1 MNQAN
6 QDQKKPK
13 KKLIL
18 ERMDMPKQSP
28 HIRRRNFNE
37 VAHGYTRELAV
48 REARRCLQCKKPFC
62 VDGCPVEINIPGFIR
77 CIANEEFTGAI
88 RVLKEKN
95 CLPAVCGRVCPQ
107 EEQCEIRCVV
117 GKKGEP
123 VAIGRL
129 ERFAAEWEA
138 SREKVEL
145 PELDPPTGKKV
156 AIVGSG
162 PAGITVAGDLVMQ
175 GHDITMYEAL
185 HEAGGVLTY
194 GIPEFRL
201 PKKVVRRE
209 VDYLRKLGIKLITN
223 FVVGK
228 TRSLQKLLDE
238 YDAVFVGTGA
248 GLPWFM
254 NVPGESL
261 NGVYS
266 ANEYLTRM
274 NLMGGFRYPRSSTPI
289 KSHMNVAT
297 VGGGNVAMDCA
308 RTAARL
314 GAKNS
319 YIVYRRSRKELPA
332 REEEAENAEEEG
344 VIFHFLTLPVKLIGD
359 ENGWIKELEC
369 LQMELGEP
377 DKSGRRRPIPIEGSE
392 FRLPMDAC
400 IVAIGNSPNP
410 IIPDTTPEL
419 ETERWGNIKADEA
432 TGKTSMERVWAGG
445 DIVSGAATVILAM
458 GAGRVAARSMHK
470 YLMGEEG
477 W

>member
-1 MNQAN
+1 MNQEN
-6 QDQKKPK
+6 QDQKKAK
-13 KKLIL
+13 KKLVL
-18 ERMDMPKQSP
+18 ERTDMPKQSP

-48 REARRCLQCKKPFC
+48 QEARRCLQCKKPFC
-62 VDGCPVEINIPGFIR
+62 VEGCPVEINIPGFIR

-107 EEQCEIRCVV
+107 EEQCEARCIV

-145 PELDPPTGKKV
+145 PELDPSTGKKV

-162 PAGITVAGDLVMQ
+162 PAGITVAGDLVLK
-175 GHDITMYEAL
+175 GHDVTMYEAL

-201 PKKVVRRE
+201 PKRVVRRE
-209 VDYLRKLGIKLITN
+209 VEYICKLGVKLITN

-228 TRSLQKLLDE
+228 TRSLQRLLDE

-274 NLMGGFRYPRSSTPI
+274 NLMGGFRYPKSSTPI
-289 KSHMNVAT
+289 KQHMNVAT

-332 REEEAENAEEEG
+332 REEEVENAEEEG

-359 ENGWIKELEC
+359 ENGWLKELEC

-377 DKSGRRRPIPIEGSE
+377 DQSGRRRPIPIEGSE

-400 IVAIGNSPNP
+400 VVAIGNSPNP
-410 IIPDTTPEL
+410 IIPATTPEL

-445 DIVSGAATVILAM
+445 DIVTGAATVILAM
-458 GAGRVAARSMHK
+458 GAGRVAARSLHK
-470 YLMGEEG
+470 FLMGEES

>member
-1 MNQAN
+1 MNQEN
-6 QDQKKPK
+6 QEQKKPK
-13 KKLIL
+13 KKLVL
-18 ERMDMPKQSP
+18 EKTDMPKQSP

-48 REARRCLQCKKPFC
+48 REAQRCLQCKKPLC

-107 EEQCEIRCVV
+107 EEQCEARCIV

-145 PELDPPTGKKV
+145 PELDPSTGKKV

-162 PAGITVAGDLVMQ
+162 PAGITVAGDLVLR

-201 PKKVVRRE
+201 PKRVVRRE
-209 VDYLRKLGIKLITN
+209 VEYIRRLGVKLITN

-228 TRSLQKLLDE
+228 TRSLRKLLDE
-238 YDAVFVGTGA
+238 FDAVFVGTGA

-274 NLMGGFRYPRSSTPI
+274 NLMGGFRYPKSATPI
-289 KSHMNVAT
+289 KRHMNVAT

-314 GAKNS
+314 GAENS

-332 REEEAENAEEEG
+332 RLEEVENAEEEG

-359 ENGWIKELEC
+359 ENGWLKELEC

-377 DKSGRRRPIPIEGSE
+377 DQSGRRRPIPIEGSE

-445 DIVSGAATVILAM
+445 DIVTGAATVILAM

-470 YLMGEEG
+470 YLLGEET